1 MKRTI
6 TRLTSAAALVTLMA
20 AAPALAVET
29 PPAAAKMAGI
39 GELIKL
45 LREKGVISEDEAGT
59 LERRIAGEEKKQP
72 EVPEAAVTAD
82 AGAAEQ
88 EKLTFGEASDLIG
101 AMNDQGIIST
111 EESLALKERLY
122 EIRKEAKGKLD
133 SPVPVVER
141 KETADIFAGTAI
153 EYRRSTKS
161 EEEVAGM
168 VVAARNIGLVSREE
182 SSSLMARYR
191 AKTATDQ
198 LTGAM
203 IDEVNRGVG
212 ESIDLRVAE
221 EMTKVDKLGDKFAK
235 LPEWLNRFKFSGD
248 IRLRYQGDYFAKGNV
263 KTGIAVTSLDVNGG
277 GYRDAIDPRKP
288 VDTSDNRQRLRIRA
302 RLGVLAKVNDSVD
315 AEIKLATGNDKDPVS
330 TNDTLGNSFNKHGF
344 LLDLAYLKWKP
355 MNGLT
360 LWGGRLPSPWF
371 STDLVWD
378 PDLNFEGVA
387 ASYSHQF
394 TDSFG
399 GFLTAGVF
407 PIQELE
413 LSQRDKWL
421 FGVQGGIEFRHGDDI
436 SAKVGVAYYKYD
448 NMKGKA
454 NPTENGE
461 NNATKLTQAQKGNS
475 VFDLNRNFAGL
486 PTDPGYVPGL
496 ASEFKE
502 LNVTAAIDF
511 GFWDPIHFV
520 FIGDYVKN
528 LGFDLNEARSLTMD
542 NSIKKDDY
550 GYQIGLA
557 VGHPTV
563 SNAGEWKSYLFYKWL
578 GADAVYDAFTDSD
591 FHLGGT
597 NAKGWILGGDIGIS
611 KNFWLSAKWFT
622 ANQITNTEGG
632 TINNITVSYPKPGP
646 FDVDVFQFNVN
657 GKF

>member
-29 PPAAAKMAGI
+29 PPVAAKMAGI

-45 LREKGVISEDEAGT
+45 LREKGVISEEEAGT

-72 EVPEAAVTAD
+72 EAPPEPVVTAE

-88 EKLTFGEASDLIG
+88 VKLTFAEASDLIG

-133 SPVPVVER
+133 SPVPAVER

-161 EEEVAGM
+161 EQEVAEM
-168 VVAARNIGLVSREE
+168 VAAARGIGLVSREE

-191 AKTATDQ
+191 AKAETDQ

-212 ESIDLRVAE
+212 ESIDRRVTE

-248 IRLRYQGDYFAKGNV
+248 IRLRYQGDYFAKGNAGTYNNPV
-263 KTGIAVTSLDVNGG
+263 KDELINTT
-277 GYRDAIDPRKP
+277 
-288 VDTSDNRQRLRIRA
+288 VDRQRVRIRA
-302 RLGVLAKVNDSVD
+302 RLGINAKVNDEVE
-315 AEIKLATGNDKDPVS
+315 AVLKLATGNDRDPVS
-330 TNDTLGNSFNKHGF
+330 TNDTLGNNFNKHGF
-344 LLDLAYLKWKP
+344 VLDLAYLQWKP
-355 MNGLT
+355 TGGMA
-360 LWGGRLPSPWF
+360 LWGGRMPSPWF

-378 PDLNFEGVA
+378 PDLNFEGIA
-387 ASYSHQF
+387 ATYAGQF

-399 GFLTAGVF
+399 GFLTAGIF
-407 PIQELE
+407 PVQEIE

-421 FGVQGGIEFRHGDDI
+421 WGVQGGMEFRHGEDI
-436 SAKVGVAYYKYD
+436 SAKLGVAYYSYE
-448 NMKGKA
+448 NLKGKLSKID
-454 NPTENGE
+454 GE
-461 NNATKLTQAQKGNS
+461 QNASAITYAQKGNTF
-475 VFDLNRNFAGL
+475 FDINRDLIPGSSL
-486 PTDPGYVPGL
+486 PTGL
-496 ASEFKE
+496 ASNFKE
-502 LNVTAAIDF
+502 LNVTAAVDF

-520 FIGDYVKN
+520 FMGDYVKN
-528 LGFDLNEARSLTMD
+528 LGFDLDEAQKLTGD
-542 NSIKKDDY
+542 NLVKDDST
-550 GYQIGLA
+550 GYQVGLA
-557 VGHPTV
+557 VGHQTV
-563 SNAGEWKSYLFYKWL
+563 TKPWEWKSYLFYKKL
-578 GADAVYDAFTDSD
+578 GADAVYDGFTDSD

-597 NAKGWILGGDIGIS
+597 NAKGWILGGDVGIL
-611 KNFWLSAKWFT
+611 KNFWLSTKWLT
-622 ANQITNTEGG
+622 ANQITDTRA
-632 TINNITVSYPKPGP
+632 KPGP
-646 FDVDVFQFNVN
+646 FDVDVFQFNLN

>member
-29 PPAAAKMAGI
+29 SPVAAKMAGI

-45 LREKGVISEDEAGT
+45 LREKGVISEEEAGT

-72 EVPEAAVTAD
+72 VTPPELAVTAD

-88 EKLTFGEASDLIG
+88 VKLTFGEASDLIG

-133 SPVPVVER
+133 SPVPAMER

-161 EEEVAGM
+161 EQEVAEM
-168 VVAARNIGLVSREE
+168 VAAARGIGLVSREE

-191 AKTATDQ
+191 AKAATDQ

-212 ESIDLRVAE
+212 ESIDRRVTE

-248 IRLRYQGDYFAKGNV
+248 IRLRYQGDYFAKGN
-263 KTGIAVTSLDVNGG
+263 TGENSYPSPLKANTFSPLTQGNTINTTHD
-277 GYRDAIDPRKP
+277 
-288 VDTSDNRQRLRIRA
+288 RQRLRIRA
-302 RLGVLAKVNDSVD
+302 RLGVNAKVNDQVD
-315 AEIKLATGNDKDPVS
+315 AVIKLATGNDKDPVS

-344 LLDLAYLKWKP
+344 LLDLAFLQYKP
-355 MNGLT
+355 VSGLT
-360 LWGGRLPSPWF
+360 LWGGRMPSPWF

-378 PDLNFEGVA
+378 PDLNFDGVA
-387 ASYSHQF
+387 ATYAMQLS
-394 TDSFG
+394 DSFG

-407 PIQELE
+407 PLQEFE
-413 LSQRDKWL
+413 YSQRDSWL
-421 FGVQGGIEFRHGDDI
+421 YGAQAGVEFKHGDDI
-436 SAKVGVAYYKYD
+436 SAKVGVAYYHYE
-448 NMKGKA
+448 NMKGKHSESLNQA
-454 NPTENGE
+454 INGPFH
-461 NNATKLTQAQKGNS
+461 ADLRQAQKGNT
-475 VFDLNRNFAGL
+475 VFDQNMNF
-486 PTDPGYVPGL
+486 PTYYDDKGNLQLTNYVPAL
-496 ASEFKE
+496 ASNFKE
-502 LNVTAAIDF
+502 LNVTAAVDF

-520 FIGDYVKN
+520 FMGDYVKN
-528 LGFDLNEARSLTMD
+528 LGFDLDEARKLTGD
-542 NSIKKDDY
+542 NLVKDDST
-550 GYQIGLA
+550 GYQVGLA
-557 VGHPTV
+557 VGHQTV
-563 SNAGEWKSYLFYKWL
+563 TKPWEWKSYLFYKKL
-578 GADAVYDAFTDSD
+578 GADAVYDGFTDSD

-597 NAKGWILGGDIGIS
+597 NAKGWILGGDVGIL
-611 KNFWLSAKWFT
+611 KNFWLSTKWLT
-622 ANQITNTEGG
+622 ANQITDTRD
-632 TINNITVSYPKPGP
+632 KPGP
-646 FDVDVFQFNVN
+646 FDVDVFQFNLN